1 MQVSIA
7 LDAMGGDYFAVP
19 NLQGAYN
26 AVVRSLNEGRDLK
39 VYLVG
44 PKDRVL
50 GSLDA
55 AIADPNC
62 PAEFRIDPS
71 LFETYLRE
79 GRLEI
84 VDCTQVVDMDE
95 SPSTAIRQKKDSS
108 LARSF
113 HLVKEG
119 KAGAMI
125 SAGNSGAVMA
135 FGISTLGR
143 IAEVRRPAILCHFP
157 SKSEEGVTALLDMG
171 ANVDCTAEH
180 LFQFAIMGHTY
191 YQAVFDKKVPRVALL
206 NIGEEE
212 GKGNEVVKTTHTLLK
227 AKLGEAYIGFVEGRD
242 LMKGKADVIVCDG
255 FVGNVVL
262 KTAEGVAS
270 MVKETLKEEFS
281 KNPLWG
287 LGAWLAK
294 GGFMAM
300 KSKLDYREYG
310 AAPLVGLNGL
320 GLVAHG
326 SSDGKAISSAI
337 RIAERYVLQGLME
350 KLTRAFGS
358 AESHLDISQV
368 ASGTKSS

>member
-1 MQVSIA
+1 MQVRIA
-7 LDAMGGDYFAVP
+7 LDAMGGDYFAIP
-19 NLQGAYN
+19 NLQGAYH
-26 AVVRSLNEGRDLK
+26 AITRSINENRDLK
-39 VYLVG
+39 VFLVG
-44 PKDRVL
+44 PRERVL
-50 GSLDA
+50 SSLPDA
-55 AIADPNC
+55 VNDSNC
-62 PAEFRIDPS
+62 HPDYRIDPS
-71 LFETYLRE
+71 IFEKYLTE
-79 GRLEI
+79 GKLEF
-84 VDCTQVVDMDE
+84 VDCTQIVEMDE

-180 LFQFAIMGHTY
+180 LFQFALMGHTY
-191 YQAVFDKKVPRVALL
+191 YQAIFDKKIPRVALL

-227 AKLGEAYIGFVEGRD
+227 AKLGDAYIGFVEGRD

-300 KSKLDYREYG
+300 KNKLDYREYG

-337 RIAERYVLQGLME
+337 RIAERYVIQGLME
-350 KLTRAFGS
+350 KLTKAFES
-358 AESHLDISQV
+358 AESHLDISQT
-368 ASGTKSS
+368 AAGAKNS